1 MQETGSNHI
10 SVLIAKDEFT
20 INTGCAR
27 SEWLGAG
34 LVFSTEEFRKSW
46 DRTELSVLTPKFSLV
61 PDSFFDISRAREM
74 LAETVDLD
82 TADDVRT
89 VAVPEFAAHA
99 LYSVNDGGQLSQVIS
114 GSLGNAELFPEQY
127 WQLKALQSI
136 PDYNKIIASYGS
148 GRIYLTM
155 AQGRSLLI
163 SNSFPAGDFTTA
175 QYWIFS
181 LMRNFQLNPEVS
193 TIWFRTPLEAEW
205 EISLY
210 SYFKSVEFLQ

>member
-34 LVFSTEEFRKSW
+34 LVFSTEEFRRSW
-46 DRTELSVLTPKFSLV
+46 DRAELSVLTPKFSLV

-114 GSLGNAELFPEQY
+114 GSLGN
-127 WQLKALQSI
+127 
-136 PDYNKIIASYGS
+136 
-148 GRIYLTM
+148 
-155 AQGRSLLI
+155 
-163 SNSFPAGDFTTA
+163 
-175 QYWIFS
+175 
-181 LMRNFQLNPEVS
+181 
-193 TIWFRTPLEAEW
+193 
-205 EISLY
+205 
-210 SYFKSVEFLQ
+210 

>member
-1 MQETGSNHI
+1 
-10 SVLIAKDEFT
+10 
-20 INTGCAR
+20 
-27 SEWLGAG
+27 
-34 LVFSTEEFRKSW
+34 
-46 DRTELSVLTPKFSLV
+46 
-61 PDSFFDISRAREM
+61 
-74 LAETVDLD
+74 
-82 TADDVRT
+82 
-89 VAVPEFAAHA
+89 
-99 LYSVNDGGQLSQVIS
+99 
-114 GSLGNAELFPEQY
+114 
-127 WQLKALQSI
+127 
-136 PDYNKIIASYGS
+136 
-148 GRIYLTM
+148 M